1 MGCEIKAGWDRVSLF
16 SGGVEGVIVSA
27 SGSATIKNKS
37 VIKNFNISAGKIF
50 AYLDRSILGNK
61 ERVAEKTLFNGW

>member
-1 MGCEIKAGWDRVSLF
+1 MGCEIKAGWDPVASF
-16 SGGVEGVIVSA
+16 SAGIEGVIVSA

-37 VIKNFNISAGKIF
+37 VEKKFTISAGKIS